1 MVGMT
6 RSLAL
11 ELVRYGILVN
21 AVAPGY
27 VVTGMTEDLSE
38 ESREALRGMVPM
50 GRPAE
55 PEEVANLVSFLSG
68 PEASYITGTVYAV
81 DGGIL
86 A

>member
-1 MVGMT
+1 MIGMT

-11 ELVRYGILVN
+11 ELVKYGILVN

-38 ESREALRGMVPM
+38 EGREAMRDMVPM

-55 PEEVANLVSFLSG
+55 PEEVATLVSFLSSS
-68 PEASYITGTVYAV
+68 EASYITGAVYAV